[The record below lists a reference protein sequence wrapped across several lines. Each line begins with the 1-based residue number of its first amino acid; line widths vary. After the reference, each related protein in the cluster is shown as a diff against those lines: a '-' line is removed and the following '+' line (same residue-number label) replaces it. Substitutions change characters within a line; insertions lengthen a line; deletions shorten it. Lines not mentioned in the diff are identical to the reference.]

1 MDYTAHT
8 SRCSKHTSI
17 KSRYYTIL
25 PFIFILCPTVP
36 ALLPGGQGEQII
48 FLIEVITA
56 LWLLSKDV
64 YRLRPNSNELLL
76 LFYFTFSILLDLFQ
90 DIIKGVSI
98 TSDFFELAKPLAF
111 ILFYSLYRY
120 SKIDIQEIEKRSLK
134 VIKSLFIILAIWSII
149 EISFSDY
156 FLNISYWLYRREEV
170 SVLKN
175 KAIGSFAQT
184 YQFAFIL
191 LLPLTYLLLDWL
203 KSGGLK
209 KCILFL
215 LLLTTLLL
223 TQSKSMYVSAG
234 MCIILSLFVPAL
246 YRNIKNTIRI
256 ILLMAALIISMYL
269 LYILYEDAIRN
280 ILSYAL
286 TGFELMLEG
295 NSNSLN
301 TRTEQLIW
309 ALQNNQPCI
318 IGGGIGKGEMMLE
331 SFYALY
337 YYRYGLLGL
346 FLYVLL
352 ILITS
357 FKSFRIAKHE
367 EKQNINTSL
376 FYYSMAIFFLISPM
390 ALSSSCHQ
398 DTPKIAFIF
407 YSMIG
412 LINNKFCQ
420 IKKGLQN

>member
-1 MDYTAHT
+1 M
-8 SRCSKHTSI
+8 
-17 KSRYYTIL
+17 
-25 PFIFILCPTVP
+25 P

-64 YRLRPNSNELLL
+64 YRLRLNSNELLL

-134 VIKSLFIILAIWSII
+134 VIKSLFIILAIWSIV

-170 SVLKN
+170 SVLRN

-346 FLYVLL
+346 FFICTL
-352 ILITS
+352 
-357 FKSFRIAKHE
+357 
-367 EKQNINTSL
+367 NINN
-376 FYYSMAIFFLISPM
+376 IFQVF
-390 ALSSSCHQ
+390 
-398 DTPKIAFIF
+398 
-407 YSMIG
+407 
-412 LINNKFCQ
+412 
-420 IKKGLQN
+420 